1 MTDPGRRR
9 RAVVSRVAGRRRLDE
24 RGSAELVVATP
35 LLLLLI
41 LVVIQFALF
50 EHASQVAQ
58 TAAAEALASTRTD
71 GATTSSGQTEA
82 QVDPPRRGRA
92 ACFSTRRSRSPAPPR
107 VATVTVTGTTE
118 AVLPF
123 LHLPVHATSSGPVE
137 RFVGGP

>member
-1 MTDPGRRR
+1 VIAAGRSRYVFVGRVVGRRR
-9 RAVVSRVAGRRRLDE
+9 FDE

-41 LVVIQFALF
+41 LIVIQFALF

-71 GATTSSGQTEA
+71 GATTSAGQTEA
-82 QVDPPRRGRA
+82 QAILHAVGHGVLLNPA
-92 ACFSTRRSRSPAPPR
+92 VSVTRTAT

-137 RFVGGP
+137 RFAAGP

>member
-1 MTDPGRRR
+1 VTDAGRRR
-9 RAVVSRVAGRRRLDE
+9 RAVISSVVGRRQFDE

-41 LVVIQFALF
+41 LIVIQFALF

-71 GATTSSGQTEA
+71 GATTSAGQTEA
-82 QVDPPRRGRA
+82 QVILHAVGHGVLLNSA
-92 ACFSTRRSRSPAPPR
+92 VSVTRSAT

-137 RFVGGP
+137 RFAAGP

>member
-1 MTDPGRRR
+1 VGQRWQI
-9 RAVVSRVAGRRRLDE
+9 DE

-35 LLLLLI
+35 LLFLLI

-58 TAAAEALASTRTD
+58 TAAAEALATTRTD
-71 GATTSSGQTEA
+71 GASTSSGQTEA
-82 QVDPPRRGRA
+82 QVILHAVGRGVLLNPA
-92 ACFSTRRSRSPAPPR
+92 VSVTRTATQ
-107 VATVTVTGTTE
+107 ATVTVTGTTE

-137 RFVGGP
+137 RFVAGP

>member
-1 MTDPGRRR
+1 MPSSAELVGRRR
-9 RAVVSRVAGRRRLDE
+9 FDE

-82 QVDPPRRGRA
+82 QVILHAVGARRASQPSCLGHPHAPRW
-92 ACFSTRRSRSPAPPR
+92 PR
-107 VATVTVTGTTE
+107 
-118 AVLPF
+118 
-123 LHLPVHATSSGPVE
+123 
-137 RFVGGP
+137 

>member
-1 MTDPGRRR
+1 VNDAGRRQRVAVSRAVGRRR
-9 RAVVSRVAGRRRLDE
+9 FDE

-71 GATTSSGQTEA
+71 GATSSSGQAEA
-82 QVDPPRRGRA
+82 QVILHAVGRGVLLNPA
-92 ACFSTRRSRSPAPPR
+92 VSVTRTAT

-118 AVLPF
+118 GLLPF

>member
-1 MTDPGRRR
+1 
-9 RAVVSRVAGRRRLDE
+9 
-24 RGSAELVVATP
+24 VVATP

-71 GATTSSGQTEA
+71 GAATSSGQTEA
-82 QVDPPRRGRA
+82 QVILHAVGRGVLLNSA
-92 ACFSTRRSRSPAPPR
+92 VSVTRSAT

-137 RFVGGP
+137 RFVAGP